1 MGNAFAKLMY
11 DVCQTLGVFREGSKQ
26 RDRRAYGSFWR
37 HQAFFNQRYNE
48 IIKIIDKERVFSE
61 EDRRVLFYK
70 YEMLYNQIIS
80 YPVFSTLTRSRYSS
94 VISSFGVSSCPAL
107 DIHKTF
113 SSSNNNGFYFHID
126 SFLLSNH
133 CPTLENSERDIT
145 AGVRNYLRGIFK
157 TDDEIH
163 KNILLPLFERIR
175 NIRKIAT
182 RENHG

>member
-80 YPVFSTLTRSRYSS
+80 YPVFSTLTR
-94 VISSFGVSSCPAL
+94 GDAA
-107 DIHKTF
+107 
-113 SSSNNNGFYFHID
+113 N
-126 SFLLSNH
+126 LL
-133 CPTLENSERDIT
+133 I
-145 AGVRNYLRGIFK
+145 
-157 TDDEIH
+157 
-163 KNILLPLFERIR
+163 
-175 NIRKIAT
+175 
-182 RENHG
+182 